1 MTEKERKER
10 ELRNI
15 EELRMIDDT
24 FFAAVFDGQTAET
37 EVLIRTILNRD
48 DITVVE
54 AKVQNFIP
62 NLRGHGVSL
71 DILAMDSKGRAYNI
85 EVQRAS
91 AGATPKRARFTGAMV
106 DTRLLE
112 KGEDYEDLPNRYTI
126 FITEE
131 DYYKRKEPV
140 YHVENT
146 IKELDNAPLGDG
158 SYILYINGSYR
169 NLETP
174 IGRLMHDF
182 SCADSSGII
191 NPVLKKRIKY
201 LKEEEGG
208 HRSMC
213 KLMDD
218 LINDVVVDA
227 VKDAV
232 RDERIDTAK
241 KLLALG
247 DSSLSNIA
255 IVSNLPLSTVE
266 ELASSMKKDPD

>member
-1 MTEKERKER
+1 MTKKEMKKR
-10 ELRNI
+10 EMKNI
-15 EELRMIDDT
+15 KELRMIDDT

-71 DILAMDSKGRAYNI
+71 DILARDRDGRAYNI
-85 EVQRAS
+85 EVQRS
-91 AGATPKRARFTGAMV
+91 NSGATPKRARFTGALV

-112 KGEDYEDLPNRYTI
+112 KGEDYEVLPDRFTI
-126 FITEE
+126 FITED
-131 DYYKRKEPV
+131 DYFKKMEPV
-140 YHVENT
+140 YHAENR
-146 IKELDNAPLGDG
+146 ISELGYAPLCDG
-158 SYILYINGSYR
+158 SCILYVNGSYR

-182 SCADSSGII
+182 SCTDSSGII
-191 NPVLKKRIKY
+191 NPLLKERIKY

-218 LINDVVVDA
+218 LINDVVTDA
-227 VKDAV
+227 VKD
-232 RDERIDTAK
+232 RNLDMAK
-241 KLLALG
+241 DLIALG
-247 DSSLSNIA
+247 KLSLEDISKA
-255 IVSNLPLSTVE
+255 SKLPLSTVE
-266 ELASSMKKDPD
+266 ELAASMKKAPARGF

>member
-24 FFAAVFDGQTAET
+24 FFAAVFDDQTEET
-37 EVLIRTILNRD
+37 EVLIRTIMNRD
-48 DITVVE
+48 DITVIE
-54 AKVQNFIP
+54 SKVQNFIP

-71 DILAMDSKGRAYNI
+71 DVLAKDSEGRAYNI

-91 AGATPKRARFTGAMV
+91 EGASPKRARFTGAMV

-112 KGEDYEDLPNRYTI
+112 KGENYEDLPDRYTI
-126 FITEE
+126 FITEG
-131 DYYKRKEPV
+131 DYYRRMEPV
-140 YHVENT
+140 YHAQNT
-146 IKELDNAPLGDG
+146 IKELDNAALGDG
-158 SYILYINGSYR
+158 SYILYINGQYR
-169 NLETP
+169 NPGTP

-182 SCADSSGII
+182 SCSNSSLIL
-191 NPVLKKRIKY
+191 NPILKKRIKY

-218 LINDVVVDA
+218 LINDVV
-227 VKDAV
+227 KD
-232 RDERIDTAK
+232 RDIEMAK
-241 KLLALG
+241 DLIVLGKL
-247 DSSLSNIA
+247 SLEDISKA
-255 IVSNLPLSTVE
+255 SRLPLSTVE
-266 ELASSMKKDPD
+266 ELASSMGKKDPA